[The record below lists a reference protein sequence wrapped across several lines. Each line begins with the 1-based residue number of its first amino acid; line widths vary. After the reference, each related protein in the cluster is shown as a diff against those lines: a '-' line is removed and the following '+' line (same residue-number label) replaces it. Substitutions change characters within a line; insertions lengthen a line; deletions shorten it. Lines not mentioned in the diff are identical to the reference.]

1 MVEYFSGFKDNGDFW
16 REGYEMDTFVED
28 VEKLWKEVEPFY
40 KHLHAYVRRKLIEQ
54 YPDKDILPDGPIPA
68 HLLGK

>member
-1 MVEYFSGFKDNGDFW
+1 MCHF
-16 REGYEMDTFVED
+16 ED
-28 VEKLWKEVEPFY
+28 VVEELWKKVEPVY
-40 KHLHAYVRRKLIEQ
+40 KQLHAYVRRKLIEN